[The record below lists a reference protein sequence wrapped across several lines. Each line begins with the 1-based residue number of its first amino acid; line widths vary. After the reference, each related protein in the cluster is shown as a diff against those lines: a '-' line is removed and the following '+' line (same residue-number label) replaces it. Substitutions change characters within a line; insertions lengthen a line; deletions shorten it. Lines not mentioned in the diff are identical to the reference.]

1 MKFLIMGPLTMDTIV
16 RKESVCHSTGGAVHY
31 QAAVLS
37 NLGID
42 TTAVVT
48 VSKEDESLLN
58 AFSDDVQ
65 VFPVFVDKT
74 MKFKNIYPNH
84 DLNHRIQMANIPVNP
99 INPDNIPELDF
110 KSFDAFLLS
119 PLSPF
124 DLPVETVEYLS
135 QFHIPI
141 YAGVQGYLRH
151 LNDFKVFL
159 KPWNNFQ
166 KFLKFF
172 DGIFLDEMEAR
183 VIMGT
188 PVHELKDV
196 AKTLAGFGPNE
207 VIITKGDTGAIVYS
221 EKTDDIHEIPAFIP
235 NQTRDPTG
243 LGDTFMAAYVTKRME
258 TSDPEICG
266 NFASMTSTIK
276 LESKG
281 TFQGNRSMIERRLK
295 EISEN

>member
-16 RKESVCHSTGGAVHY
+16 REESVCHSTGGAVHY

-58 AFSDDVQ
+58 AFPDDVQ

-84 DLNHRIQMANIPVNP
+84 DPNHRIQRANIPVNP

-135 QFHIPI
+135 QFQIPI

-151 LNDFKVFL
+151 LNGFKVFL

-166 KFLKFF
+166 EFLKFF

-183 VIMGT
+183 VIIGT
-188 PVHELKDV
+188 HVHELKDV

-221 EKTDDIHEIPAFIP
+221 GKTDDIYEIPAFTP
-235 NQTRDPTG
+235 KQTMDPTG

-276 LESKG
+276 LERKG
-281 TFQGNRSMIERRLK
+281 VFCGNRDTIEGRLK
-295 EISEN
+295 KVKD